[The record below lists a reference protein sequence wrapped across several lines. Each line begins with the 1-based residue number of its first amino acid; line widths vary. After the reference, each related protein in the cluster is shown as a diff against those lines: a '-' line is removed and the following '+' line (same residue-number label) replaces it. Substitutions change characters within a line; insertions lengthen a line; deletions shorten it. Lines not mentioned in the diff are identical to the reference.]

1 MSILIHFAFFFRGNR
16 RTPRVF
22 LPFSGHSGLLV
33 FYALLSSPHVHLPS
47 RDIWNWRW
55 TWAPWSMHC
64 VRRQDWPISIHFVL
78 DGNHW
83 TPRPIPP
90 GIFRIA
96 RLFRVVRVLKG
107 WSFWRYPIST
117 KAYPNYPRHTL
128 LILLYVTVM
137 FTRFTISYQIL
148 SLSSDIF
155 NGFSS
160 HIIAEPEASTSCCLL
175 LQGPRCGLCCLHLP
189 LCSWLTLEFEF
200 WNWLNWLEIVRDL
213 SAMLNWSWVSRL
225 YVCRSSS
232 MWAWYG
238 TLRLGPCTWK
248 AFLWSWTARGKRH

>member
-1 MSILIHFAFFFRGNR
+1 MSILIHFACFFRGNR
-16 RTPRVF
+16 RKPRVF
-22 LPFSGHSGLLV
+22 LPFQGFSSFMPCFLRHTCTRRVVTFETEGEPELPGQCIASDAKIDQ
-33 FYALLSSPHVHLPS
+33 FLSSSFWKIGTTGP
-47 RDIWNWRW
+47 
-55 TWAPWSMHC
+55 
-64 VRRQDWPISIHFVL
+64 L
-78 DGNHW
+78 D
-83 TPRPIPP
+83 RYPP

-107 WSFWRYPIST
+107 WSFWRCPIST

-225 YVCRSSS
+225 YLCRSSS